1 MKSEL
6 NIKSLTSTS
15 IPLTDQI
22 DHPNIS
28 NLIYSI
34 SKLISNSI
42 NDDIYL
48 DKDVLPTSDLYMF
61 TEDKYLYEHP
71 HSIDFDKLF
80 RFHNSFTHED
90 IMFFFKGLYLA
101 IDFSPE
107 CFIISLVYL
116 NRFVAITNSPL
127 LPNNWRPLILISL
140 ILANKV
146 WDDSNKTYIDV
157 SIFYPFFTR
166 SQFEHLERRFLE
178 MINYNV
184 KVSLSCYSSYFM
196 ELKSLNPS
204 LKSKDLLN
212 YTKIKEIQEKQQR
225 FVYTLRKKSRTYI

>member
-6 NIKSLTSTS
+6 DIKSLTSSS

-34 SKLISNSI
+34 SKLVSNSI
-42 NDDIYL
+42 NDDINL
-48 DKDVLPTSDLYMF
+48 EVDILPTSDLYIF
-61 TEDKYLYEHP
+61 TEDKYLFEQP
-71 HSIDFDKLF
+71 HSINFDKLS
-80 RFHNSFTHED
+80 RFHNSFTQQD
-90 IMFFFKGLYLA
+90 IIFFLKGLYLA

-127 LPNNWRPLILISL
+127 LPNNWRPLLLISI

-146 WDDSNKTYIDV
+146 WDDHQTNLDL
-157 SIFYPFFTR
+157 SILYPFFTK
-166 SQFEHLERRFLE
+166 SQFEQLERRFLE
-178 MINYNV
+178 MINYNI

-196 ELKSLNPS
+196 ELKSLNPG
-204 LKSKDLLN
+204 LKSKDLMN
-212 YTKIKEIQEKQQR
+212 YTKIKEIQVKQQR
-225 FVYTLRKKSRTYI
+225 FFSTLRKKSRTYT